1 MTKNSTKNDSLDEIL
16 QREIPPEE
24 VTESTP
30 EEIEEHKEN
39 ILLQAL
45 ETLNNTE
52 NKN

>member
-1 MTKNSTKNDSLDEIL
+1 MTEKIQKKDSLENIL
-16 QREIPPEE
+16 QREIAPEE

-30 EEIEEHKEN
+30 EEIQKHQGN

-45 ETLNNTE
+45 ETLDSPE